1 MNAKELDKPNQN
13 RSNKNQFV
21 TFQSSMTD
29 IRKFSSMYRSF
40 SMSHSA
46 IINRVTLK
54 RKAYYFNIFK
64 FYVVHRNRSFDCYMP
79 LISHFGKGYC
89 RAVTPRYSEL
99 KNKRKPSLRKW
110 NQRLLI
116 HSAQRIIEMPLLIF
130 ILVKPWLSFLLNPF
144 KVRTVMLK

>member
-1 MNAKELDKPNQN
+1 MPKNLINQTKISQTKTN
-13 RSNKNQFV
+13 LRRFKVLWQTLENSV
-21 TFQSSMTD
+21 PS
-29 IRKFSSMYRSF
+29 RWV
-40 SMSHSA
+40 SA

-64 FYVVHRNRSFDCYMP
+64 FYVVHRNRSFDSYMP

-130 ILVKPWLSFLLNPF
+130 ILVKSWLSFLLNPF